1 MTHTSRKPGYLPRYL
16 RSQVRGQGSVL
27 LLLGVFL
34 LGFLLG
40 CRGAAV
46 PQLAEFAGQL
56 AGAGSTGTPLFSRF
70 LALAVLDGALLLGM
84 FLLGFCAISP
94 PFVLGVL
101 LFRGLGFG
109 LVGGALY
116 AGGERTQILY
126 YLLVL
131 LPQVLCSG
139 LLLVLGGRTALRFS
153 RPFFDLLTGREGED
167 FPQVGEYCLRFFL
180 LLGLCALCSA
190 GCAVI
195 QLVFDGLLPLP
206 S

>member
-1 MTHTSRKPGYLPRYL
+1 MTHSSRKPGYLHRYV
-16 RSQVRGQGSVL
+16 RSQVRGQGGTL

-46 PQLAEFAGQL
+46 PQLAQFAGQL
-56 AGAGSTGTPLFSRF
+56 AQSGTQGTPLFSRF
-70 LALAVLDGALLLGM
+70 LALVLLDGALLLGM

-94 PFVLGVL
+94 PFVLAVL

-109 LVGGALY
+109 LVGGTLY
-116 AGGERTQILY
+116 AGGQQTQILY

-131 LPQVLCSG
+131 LPQVVSSG
-139 LLLVLGGRTALRFS
+139 LLLVLGGRSALAFS
-153 RPFFDLLTGREGED
+153 RPFFDLLVGREGED
-167 FPQVGEYCLRFFL
+167 FPQTGAYCFRFFL
-180 LLGLCALCSA
+180 LLGLCAVCSGA
-190 GCAVI
+190 CAAI
-195 QLVFDGLLPLP
+195 QLVFDGLLPL